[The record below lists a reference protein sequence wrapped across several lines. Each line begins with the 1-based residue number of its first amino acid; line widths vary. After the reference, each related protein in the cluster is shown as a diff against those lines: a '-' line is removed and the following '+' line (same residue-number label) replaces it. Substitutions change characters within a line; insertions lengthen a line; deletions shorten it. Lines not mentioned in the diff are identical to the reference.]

1 MTIDQCIESWING
14 NLSTVIDHVISRP
27 TAAEVAYY
35 AANIARELTGKDNRE
50 PVTFLTMLSNRIYH
64 QI

>member
-14 NLSTVIDHVISRP
+14 NLSTVVDHVISRP

-35 AANIARELTGKDNRE
+35 AGSIASRLKDRGE
-50 PVTFLTMLSNRIYH
+50 PLTFLNMLSSRIYH
-64 QI
+64 HV